1 MLQKYRIKICNITK
15 MYGYGNFRMS
25 GLKLLSFANE
35 ILFSLIQF
43 SIFSL
48 KIYKLEGVS
57 KAQKRPQYKSKLATL
72 VKYT

>member
-35 ILFSLIQF
+35 NLFSLIQF

-48 KIYKLEGVS
+48 KIYKLSLEIYIFRLKIYIS
-57 KAQKRPQYKSKLATL
+57 RLNL
-72 VKYT
+72 